1 MYECLVGYPPFYADD
16 PMSTCRK
23 IVAWKRTLVF
33 PDEVD
38 ISVIAKDLIEKLITD
53 VKGASGRSKRLKFD
67 QMAEHPFFKGVDWKN
82 IRSTKAVI
90 VPTVE
95 GPTDTQ
101 NFDDFEEEDQDIDDE
116 KNDSSKQN
124 DKVEEGKSDESF
136 IGYTFKR
143 PEETTKMNNNFFEPP
158 KDDEDDNDNDSDSDD
173 FGVYSYD
180 TQESLESVKSCLADR
195 LETKI
200 LEIIKD
206 TYQEE
211 FSTWALRNTMK
222 FVIPDL
228 IRLSE
233 DEPYGVKGAN
243 IILKFSKLQDKH
255 DGHQSPSK
263 FSKLRRSSNISSC
276 STSSEHDGFEGA
288 VTIGDFKI
296 CNDTV
301 STFELVLILKEE
313 KRDLGQSIRNW
324 LSHLTGSKKINEVS
338 SEFSLTKR
346 KLYRMST

>member
-1 MYECLVGYPPFYADD
+1 MIGE
-16 PMSTCRK
+16 
-23 IVAWKRTLVF
+23 
-33 PDEVD
+33 
-38 ISVIAKDLIEKLITD
+38 DL
-53 VKGASGRSKRLKFD
+53 
-67 QMAEHPFFKGVDWKN
+67 
-82 IRSTKAVI
+82 
-90 VPTVE
+90 
-95 GPTDTQ
+95 
-101 NFDDFEEEDQDIDDE
+101 EEDE
-116 KNDSSKQN
+116 
-124 DKVEEGKSDESF
+124 
-136 IGYTFKR
+136 IG
-143 PEETTKMNNNFFEPP
+143 
-158 KDDEDDNDNDSDSDD
+158 EDAFHHDFGMQLQANDSDSDD

-211 FSTWALRNTMK
+211 FSTWALRNTMN